1 MSKELFTKL
10 RHAAPKPRR
19 ELHTN
24 FTAET
29 LAKALGNPAS
39 NGWLQRIFMRQALL
53 KPAPILVALG
63 VLLTISTAAYAAFN
77 WQQIEVLFT
86 GSHTNKTFNAQELG
100 FDYKTCDALGGNN
113 HLRYGVSKAA
123 EVSPKDVEAAIK
135 ARCELA
141 QARQLFKAQADWQ
154 SKTTYMADIKQEVN
168 DYQLSQAIFSVDRV
182 EGDQL
187 FTSLIALD
195 EHSKPLN
202 RTNQETL
209 AKDVRVYQ
217 DGKQVAKSALKAGDK
232 VVKAQYFYSENG
244 VIQERVVGLIKV
256 SAEPVDPTLLEKV
269 FEIMPCQGNPDTTCL
284 DAPSTAIM
292 GNSFN
297 AKEGEGGNFERRKDI
312 KLASDLSN
320 TYKMQGFVSG
330 VDASGITLQ
339 AFESD
344 KTIRLLIPAGDRT
357 RQLQQGEIVAVMYL
371 QQPTENHAV
380 IHQADIVQSL
390 VLQMGGLKK

>member
-1 MSKELFTKL
+1 MNKDLDAHL
-10 RHAAPKPRR
+10 RRSSLRPRR
-19 ELHTN
+19 ELSTN

-29 LAKALGNPAS
+29 LAKALGSPAS
-39 NGWLQRIFMRQALL
+39 HGWFKGIFMKQALL

-63 VLLTISTAAYAAFN
+63 VVLTISTAAYAAFN

-86 GSHTNKTFNAQELG
+86 GSHTNKTFNAEELG

-154 SKTTYMADIKQEVN
+154 SKTYMADIKQEVS
-168 DYQLSQAIFSVDRV
+168 DYQLSQAIFSVDHI

-202 RTNQETL
+202 RTSQEML

-217 DGKQVAKSALKAGDK
+217 DGKQVAKSTLKAGDK

-256 SAEPVDPTLLEKV
+256 KAEAVDPTLLEKV

-284 DAPSTAIM
+284 DAPSSAIM
-292 GNSFN
+292 GNGFN

-312 KLASDLSN
+312 QLASDLSN
-320 TYKMQGFVSG
+320 TYKIQGFVAG
-330 VDASGITLQ
+330 VDAGGVTLQ

-344 KTIRLLIPAGDRT
+344 RTFRLLIPAGDRT
-357 RQLQQGEIVAVMYL
+357 RQLNQGEIVAVMYL